1 MNWIFN
7 LFKLFKL
14 IVLYIVKNIY
24 FNYYYLLILFK
35 DTKMP
40 KEIKDGDMKTFLL
53 YLRGDE
59 KNKVN
64 KIGKS
69 ITIKTKNRKT
79 KFKLRCPRYVYT
91 LKVDDEKKAEKIKTS
106 IPKDIEKHDI
116 NEKKGKKKEQKKK

>member
-1 MNWIFN
+1 
-7 LFKLFKL
+7 
-14 IVLYIVKNIY
+14 
-24 FNYYYLLILFK
+24 
-35 DTKMP
+35 MP

-59 KNKVN
+59 KNKI
-64 KIGKS
+64 KKMGKS

-106 IPKDIEKHDI
+106 IPKDMEKHEV
-116 NEKKGKKKEQKKK
+116 NEKKNKKKDKKK